1 MHRLPLKSLAQA
13 CLCGNFITD
22 ALPVRMPVVNV
33 REVRM
38 LVLEF
43 RMHVCMRV
51 WLHPIPVKVM
61 GVFVVLVM
69 PMSVSVRHF
78 CVLMLMGVMLGK
90 V

>member
-1 MHRLPLKSLAQA
+1 
-13 CLCGNFITD
+13 
-22 ALPVRMPVVNV
+22 MPVVNV

-38 LVLEF
+38 LVLEL

-78 CVLMLMGVMLGK
+78 CVLMVMGVMFGK
-90 V
+90 VKPNAYGHQGSGNPENCAG